1 MSYCIRSHF
10 LFTSPA
16 FSKSWVF
23 SLPVPLRCPFLF
35 LSLWSHRCC
44 FPNHPLPPLKLQLF
58 SSLFHLFP
66 LPLLSPPSSSPPTRK
81 AAALWDPPPT
91 LHCHLKGEKGIK
103 QRENSKTAPAPP
115 SFPPPPNKIGNKHQ
129 KCGSEKRNAAEET
142 PPSQSRTFSRSSDP
156 PGSKSPPPPWNPWWG
171 GDHLFGGDFLPPPPS
186 FLFPF
191 SFLFFLTAHLA
202 ERSLG
207 IKLGGGAFS
216 AGGAA
221 PLRTHIS
228 PLLSPPPSRLLCNK
242 SRPFFGTRGFL
253 TGEKP
258 GELHW
263 RIIANYPPI

>member
-1 MSYCIRSHF
+1 MRE
-10 LFTSPA
+10 
-16 FSKSWVF
+16 
-23 SLPVPLRCPFLF
+23 
-35 LSLWSHRCC
+35 
-44 FPNHPLPPLKLQLF
+44 
-58 SSLFHLFP
+58 
-66 LPLLSPPSSSPPTRK
+66 RK
-81 AAALWDPPPT
+81 A
-91 LHCHLKGEKGIK
+91 
-103 QRENSKTAPAPP
+103 
-115 SFPPPPNKIGNKHQ
+115 
-129 KCGSEKRNAAEET
+129 KCGRGN

-228 PLLSPPPSRLLCNK
+228 PLLSPPPQIGYFPIKAAL
-242 SRPFFGTRGFL
+242 FL
-253 TGEKP
+253 ARVDFLQGRNPASCIGGSSLITP
-258 GELHW
+258 
-263 RIIANYPPI
+263 RSDRDN